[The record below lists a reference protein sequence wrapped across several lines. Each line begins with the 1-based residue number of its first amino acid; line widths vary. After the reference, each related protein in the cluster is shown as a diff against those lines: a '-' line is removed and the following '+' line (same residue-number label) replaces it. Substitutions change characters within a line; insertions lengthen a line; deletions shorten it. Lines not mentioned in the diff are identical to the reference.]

1 MPEPAPAARRV
12 VVVTGGGHGIGRQ
25 YCLEFARTA
34 SRVVVA
40 DVDAVAARDVA
51 RECIG
56 LGADAMDAI
65 VDVADEVSVRR
76 LAAAVENVF
85 GGADVLVNNAAIFAT
100 VALSY
105 IGLRDLS
112 QSEWDRVLAVNLRG
126 AFLCSRAFVPHMLA
140 REGGRIVNIAS
151 AAAFHGGG
159 APLHY
164 VASKAGLIGL
174 TKALARELGPL
185 GITVNAIAPGATL
198 TSSTSDDERTRQQS
212 TIAARAIPREELPND
227 IVGAVLFLASPAAAF
242 ITGQTLVVDG
252 GRIMR

>member
-1 MPEPAPAARRV
+1 
-12 VVVTGGGHGIGRQ
+12 
-25 YCLEFARTA
+25 
-34 SRVVVA
+34 
-40 DVDAVAARDVA
+40 
-51 RECIG
+51 
-56 LGADAMDAI
+56 
-65 VDVADEVSVRR
+65 
-76 LAAAVENVF
+76 
-85 GGADVLVNNAAIFAT
+85 
-100 VALSY
+100 
-105 IGLRDLS
+105 LS